1 MDVVQSL
8 YFGSK
13 LPSSSFLFF
22 SLYLYVP
29 DEGSLLP
36 KYRDCTT
43 SNDFE
48 SYIYIYIYSSYDETI
63 QRKQSAQYRKR
74 RAITVSEVSEVS
86 VTLTIYIYIYIVF
99 FHNLSTV
106 DDII

>member
-1 MDVVQSL
+1 MERLSKDVFVLKERIIIIIIYIYIYYYIYILYIYIYIYIIYDSKSLDVVQSL

-13 LPSSSFLFF
+13 LPSSEL
-22 SLYLYVP
+22 

-48 SYIYIYIYSSYDETI
+48 SYLMCCGVML
-63 QRKQSAQYRKR
+63 Q
-74 RAITVSEVSEVS
+74 
-86 VTLTIYIYIYIVF
+86 
-99 FHNLSTV
+99 
-106 DDII
+106 